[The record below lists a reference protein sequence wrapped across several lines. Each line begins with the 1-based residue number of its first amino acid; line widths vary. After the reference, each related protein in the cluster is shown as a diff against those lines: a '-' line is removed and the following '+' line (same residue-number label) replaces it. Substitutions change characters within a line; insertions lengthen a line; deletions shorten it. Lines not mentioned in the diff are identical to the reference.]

1 MNLGWFSAAVE
12 RVVSVLCAEQ
22 VLTSSTASLK
32 TVVKCDLL
40 YVQWSVIGVVV
51 GNLMQSI
58 KFSGYV
64 WRINL
69 FAIIWE
75 MKAEP

>member
-12 RVVSVLCAEQ
+12 RVVSVRCAEQ
-22 VLTSSTASLK
+22 ILTSSIASLK

-40 YVQWSVIGVVV
+40 SVQWSVNGVVV

-58 KFSGYV
+58 RFSGYV
-64 WRINL
+64 WRFNL
-69 FAIIWE
+69 FAIIRK

>member
-1 MNLGWFSAAVE
+1 MNLGWLSAAVE

-22 VLTSSTASLK
+22 VLTSSIASLK

-51 GNLMQSI
+51 GNLMRSI

-69 FAIIWE
+69 FAIIWK